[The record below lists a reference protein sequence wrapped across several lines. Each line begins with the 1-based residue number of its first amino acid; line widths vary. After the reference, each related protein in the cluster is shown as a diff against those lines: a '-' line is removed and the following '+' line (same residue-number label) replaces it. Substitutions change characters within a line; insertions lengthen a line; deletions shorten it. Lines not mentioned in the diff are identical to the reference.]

1 MYYNKKNSNDY
12 IKSIFSEDNN
22 VSSKIN
28 STEYSDTVF
37 NNTYLN
43 KYYGGASG
51 TTPLQIVG
59 TAIPGT
65 PAPIQPQEKSQETP
79 QEILLKKLLV
89 HTELQKL
96 LLKGTQYKLLQELL
110 DPLFKDQG
118 ALSAFSLSFM
128 QKEKNKIYQKDSNI
142 RSLLKDLGG
151 NNVVKDNI
159 EFLKKLL
166 PPLPKKGKT
175 GKNTKKKIL

>member
-65 PAPIQPQEKSQETP
+65 PALPVSVITQPKEEAP
-79 QEILLKKLLV
+79 QVLLSKLSKTLLQ
-89 HTELQKL
+89 HKELQN
-96 LLKGTQYKLLQELL
+96 LLQ
-110 DPLFKDQG
+110 KKT
-118 ALSAFSLSFM
+118 SLPSL
-128 QKEKNKIYQKDSNI
+128 KI
-142 RSLLKDLGG
+142 
-151 NNVVKDNI
+151 
-159 EFLKKLL
+159 FLKKSNVEAHLSFL
-166 PPLPKKGKT
+166 IHQYKF
-175 GKNTKKKIL
+175 